1 MSYWKTGKDVYI
13 GDPFG
18 EAVELNQE
26 EFEILS
32 LENAIRTERARRDSL
47 LLAVVDAMNPMR
59 WELLSDVEKQAWR
72 DYRQA
77 LLDVP
82 QQPGF
87 PKEIDWPVAP
97 ERTGGEN
104 E

>member
-1 MSYWKTGKDVYI
+1 MNYWKTGSDVYI

-18 EAVELNQE
+18 NAVELTQDE
-26 EFEILS
+26 YEALS
-32 LENAIRTERARRDSL
+32 LENTIIAERNKRDSL
-47 LLAVVDAMNPMR
+47 LQAVVDAMNPMR
-59 WELLSDVEKQAWR
+59 WELLSDDEKQAWR

-87 PKEIDWPVAP
+87 PHEIAWPVAP
-97 ERTGGEN
+97 EKTGGGN